1 MLILDVNFT
10 WHPEPFASELFIY
23 ILKDSS
29 AGNNKKMS
37 FYLFTFSFPD
47 ALFSICKRIII
58 CILVNKQFYNTKMWI
73 YSA

>member
-29 AGNNKKMS
+29 AGNKNIS
-37 FYLFTFSFPD
+37 FYIFTLGFPD

-58 CILVNKQFYNTKMWI
+58 FILVNKQFYNTKIWI